1 MTGEV
6 DGMNQGVNPRDVMHN
21 YLNERSVIFNEEMV
35 GGRERVTA
43 DKERVLLGVWTEIR
57 LLGLLFGCKNFVGK
71 KEVYIQ
77 CVRWP

>member
-21 YLNERSVIFNEEMV
+21 YLNEQSVIFNEEMV

-43 DKERVLLGVWTEIR
+43 DKERVLLGV
-57 LLGLLFGCKNFVGK
+57 
-71 KEVYIQ
+71 
-77 CVRWP
+77 